1 MKHASRM
8 TASVLTL
15 LLISASQLDADRAV
29 AIKVTPAVAL
39 APAYLSIRITIESN
53 AENRGLEV
61 VTESRDF
68 FSSSQ
73 IQLDGEHAPR
83 ISVVNLEHMPAGMY
97 EVTGILIGPR
107 GARATASQ
115 RVMVA
120 QAVGPERRPR

>member
-1 MKHASRM
+1 M

-73 IQLDGEHAPR
+73 IQLDGERAPR

-107 GARATASQ
+107 GTRATASQ

>member
-1 MKHASRM
+1 MKHASRLA
-8 TASVLTL
+8 ASILTL
-15 LLISASQLDADRAV
+15 LLVSASQLDADRPV

-39 APAYLSIRITIESN
+39 APAFLSIRITIESS

-61 VTESRDF
+61 ITESRDF

-83 ISVVNLEHMPAGMY
+83 ISVVNLEHMPAGTY

-107 GARATASQ
+107 GTRATASQ
-115 RVMVA
+115 RVMVSP
-120 QAVGPERRPR
+120 AVGQERRPR